1 LALYI
6 PIQVAFIPIAI
17 VGLID
22 AIFKEMR
29 TSKKLG
35 VSFSAIQAL
44 QYRWI
49 MHYFDTRPDPIS
61 VAFTKELPCES
72 HFGLWSTLGALIIS
86 QRLFGF
92 TTRFGRVAEPG
103 RETLFSTPGRRV
115 LMFDAIVEKY
125 VDQMDQIVIPGVRV
139 PPPLSRRAEDS

>member
-1 LALYI
+1 MTAEPPKNEHRGIPGFLVKFFQLALYI
-6 PIQVAFIPIAI
+6 PLQVAFIPLAI
-17 VGLID
+17 VGLIV
-22 AIFKEMR
+22 AIFNEMR

-49 MHYFDTRPDPIS
+49 MHHFDIRPDPIS
-61 VAFTKELPCES
+61 VAFTKQLPCES

-92 TTRFGRVAEPG
+92 TTKFGRLALDG
-103 RETLFSTPGRRV
+103 ATASQQNRV
-115 LMFDAIVEKY
+115 CAS
-125 VDQMDQIVIPGVRV
+125 
-139 PPPLSRRAEDS
+139 PL